1 MLWIVWNPPFL
12 LITSQLQLSATGP
25 WLNASE
31 SDGWMPVFSSTP
43 KKTAQ
48 VFGRSDAVQWFC
60 KKKKNNLIAHFLNV
74 FFVGWT
80 PQNSRC
86 FNWSLSFWF
95 ISLLCRWWLV
105 SHVRGF
111 LQHDLMTILPVY
123 WNQLRDDTLGIPAS
137 PCSETS
143 CSNLGC
149 PPKIHMSLKKRDH
162 FERKSIVQPLVF
174 RGDASFLEICVGIRC
189 P

>member
-12 LITSQLQLSATGP
+12 LITSQLQLSATSP

-43 KKTAQ
+43 KKTAS
-48 VFGRSDAVQWFC
+48 VW
-60 KKKKNNLIAHFLNV
+60 KKWCCSMILPPKKNNLTAHFLNV
-74 FFVGWT
+74 FFLLVEHLKIPGG
-80 PQNSRC
+80 SI
-86 FNWSLSFWF
+86 WSLSFWF

-111 LQHDLMTILPVY
+111 VQQDLMTILPVY

-137 PCSETS
+137 PCSETG

-149 PPKIHMSLKKRDH
+149 PPKIHMS
-162 FERKSIVQPLVF
+162 
-174 RGDASFLEICVGIRC
+174 
-189 P
+189 